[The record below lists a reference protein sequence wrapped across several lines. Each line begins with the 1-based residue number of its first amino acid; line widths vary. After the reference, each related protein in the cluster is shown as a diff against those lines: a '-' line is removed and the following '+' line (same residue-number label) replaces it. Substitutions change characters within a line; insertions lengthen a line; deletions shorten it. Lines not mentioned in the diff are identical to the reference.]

1 MKSIIPILLIL
12 FVSLTLT
19 AQVGINTPN
28 PDPNSVLDLESKT
41 KGFLVPRMTTS
52 QREAMSS
59 VKFSQGMMVYDT
71 DLNILFVGYGTGATG
86 NTQWYAMNPWKTEL
100 RKYTDSNTVDMTTMT
115 QSGIKHGNVGIGV
128 AAPAEK
134 LDVNGTVKSTG
145 LYVNGNAGIGVAA
158 PTEKLEI
165 AGKTKTRD
173 LYVTGEV
180 GIGTNAP
187 AEELH
192 IKGSLLTDGG
202 WVKVAG
208 DSGLLFSTYGGGF
221 QMTDANYI
229 RSYGNK
235 TLELRRD
242 SIREVALLT
251 WGKVGINT
259 SNPAVDLDV
268 SNGMIKLG
276 LGAHNGACSSTLEG
290 SLRYNSTTKLMEYCN
305 GTSWGPV
312 ARKRSAVY
320 SASVDGA
327 TTTIPISVIE
337 ELCGDEDGCKVRV
350 WMTNY
355 TPNFAAASRE
365 SLFFYDKTTRR
376 YRSSA
381 GDRVGQNYNGIKAEH
396 ALIFW
401 SCYLTDTKYINGST
415 TNDDSNM
422 HLLNWNQ
429 YTNETCNIA
438 FFD

>member
-52 QREAMSS
+52 QRETMSS

-71 DLNILFVGYGTGATG
+71 NLNILFVGYGTGATG
-86 NTQWYAMNPWKTEL
+86 NTQWYAMNPWKTEF

-145 LYVNGNAGIGVAA
+145 LYVNGNAGIGVSPHA
-158 PTEKLEI
+158 TVKLDVV
-165 AGKTKTRD
+165 GTTRTSD
-173 LYVTGEV
+173 LLVTGKV
-180 GIGTNAP
+180 GIGTVAP
-187 AEELH
+187 AKELH
-192 IKGSLLTDGG
+192 IKGGVMVDGD
-202 WVKVAG
+202 WLRVKG
-208 DSGLLFSTYGGGF
+208 SNGLYFEDYGGGF
-221 QMTDANYI
+221 HMTENTYI
-229 RSYGNK
+229 RNYNNK
-235 TLELRRD
+235 TLN
-242 SIREVALLT
+242 IRGAT
-251 WGKVGINT
+251 SSAPAMITSGRIGINVIEPKA
-259 SNPAVDLDV
+259 SLDV
-268 SNGMIKLG
+268 NGDMKLG
-276 LGAHNGACSSTLEG
+276 NSNVACTSTLEG

-320 SASVDGA
+320 TASVDQNS
-327 TTTIPISVIE
+327 TSIPISVIE

-355 TPNFAAASRE
+355 TPNYAAASRE

-376 YRSSA
+376 YRSSN
-381 GDRVGQNYNGIKAEH
+381 GDRTGQNYNGVKAEH

-401 SCYLTDTKYINGST
+401 SCHFTDTEYINGSM
-415 TNDDSNM
+415 TNDDANM
-422 HLLNWNQ
+422 HLLNWSA